1 MPPITSPFAKIM
13 GSMPPLIPK
22 PEALGPAPGPVS
34 AEGLQG
40 ATDGSALPAFP
51 SAQPKVARGPFNPA
65 TASPEEL
72 AMQPLTS
79 RLRSDEAK
87 DINPWGTPENH
98 PGFMGKLGHALSVI
112 TGGPNRRQYEEMGL
126 QKSLQDLL
134 SSQSTMG
141 LQGAQKENIES
152 EIKQRETPQAPEE
165 EMWKPLLG
173 GNGQVVTAPGGK
185 IIEVNK
191 AGDVRAQ
198 DLPED
203 TTIAP
208 KPTATSGAFAQWST
222 DPTKYENFQKT
233 MAEIKA
239 QVAAEHPH
247 QAANSS
253 FMNIYAAQKFLKMA
267 YEDNPALLPVASG
280 MVGKMLGLTPEQ
292 TKVMGDVPLDQPLS
306 PTTGQPI
313 GSKMPSAP
321 TPSTRTSAQNA
332 EKFLTEYPRITAD
345 VNSAADNL
353 GPVKGRE
360 VMGFLL
366 GQVGS
371 TGDPAADQKLS
382 KLRTDLT
389 FVGSNAAK
397 FHINSVKQAEM
408 FDRLAGQNKSTA
420 PAIQGFLDSIKSWA
434 QTSAN
439 QQRGFGERG
448 NIDETQK
455 FTDGGTVY
463 NIPKDQ
469 VEAFRKDH
477 PNAR

>member
-1 MPPITSPFAKIM
+1 MPPITSPFAQIRA
-13 GSMPPLIPK
+13 SMPPLVPQ
-22 PEALGPAPGPVS
+22 PDPAITAPLSMPQDTS
-34 AEGLQG
+34 
-40 ATDGSALPAFP
+40 LPAFP
-51 SAQPKVARGPFNPA
+51 SSTPKVSLAKFDPS

-72 AMQPLTS
+72 ASQPLVS
-79 RLRSDEAK
+79 RLRSDETK
-87 DINPWGTPENH
+87 DLNPWGTPQNH
-98 PGFMGKLGHALSVI
+98 PGFMGKLGHALSVA

-126 QKSLQDLL
+126 QKSLQDLM
-134 SSQSTMG
+134 SAQSTRG
-141 LQGAQKENIES
+141 LQGAQKENLES
-152 EIKQRETPQAPEE
+152 EIQQREAPPAPEE
-165 EMWKPLLG
+165 ETWKPLLG

-191 AGDVRAQ
+191 SGDVRAQ
-198 DLPED
+198 DLPEN

-208 KPTATSGAFAQWST
+208 KPTAASGAFAQWAS

-253 FMNIYAAQKFLKMA
+253 FMNIYAAQKFLKTA
-267 YEDNPALLPVASG
+267 YEENPALLPVASS
-280 MVGKMLGLTPEQ
+280 MIGKLLGLTPEQ
-292 TKVMGDVPLDQPLS
+292 TKVVGGVPLDQPLS

-313 GSKMPSAP
+313 GRMMPSAP
-321 TPSTRTSAQNA
+321 TTSTRTSGQNA

-345 VNSAADNL
+345 VNSAAENL

-371 TGDPAADQKLS
+371 TGDPSTDQKLA
-382 KLRTDLT
+382 KLRTDLA

-397 FHINSVKQAEM
+397 FHINSVRQAEL
-408 FDRLAGQNKSTA
+408 FDKLAGENKSTA

-439 QQRGFGERG
+439 QQRGFGEMG
-448 NIDETQK
+448 NTGGDVQK